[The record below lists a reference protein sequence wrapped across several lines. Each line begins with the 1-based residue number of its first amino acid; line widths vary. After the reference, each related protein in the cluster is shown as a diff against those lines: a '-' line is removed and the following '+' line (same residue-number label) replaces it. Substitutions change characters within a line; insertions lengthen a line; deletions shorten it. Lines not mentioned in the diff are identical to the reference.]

1 MVKKIFVGIILL
13 AVVGF
18 FAWSG
23 IAPLFAKLD
32 TVPLSSAF
40 DGTAEKGD
48 YVKGD
53 ILYCTPEVVEVTHTA
68 SFIPTGWEHYYFIY
82 NDEADSCI
90 AIKADKNWYE
100 KEYLDGES
108 ERIPI
113 KGAVKNLDFDTRK
126 ELEES
131 FAYIHGSDAPKFSTF
146 YIDMQS
152 DRYGIFTIISIVVMI
167 ALGVAFLL
175 LGNVDVKS
183 VIGGLLMFLF
193 FIDLAFMLHILVMV

>member
-1 MVKKIFVGIILL
+1 MVRKIFGGIILL

-32 TVPLSSAF
+32 TAPLSTVF

-53 ILYCTPEVVEVTHTA
+53 IIYCTPEVVEVTHTV
-68 SFIPTGWEHYYFIY
+68 SFIPAGWEHYFFIY
-82 NDEADSCI
+82 NDETDSCV

-100 KEYLDGES
+100 KEYLGGDS

-113 KGAVKNLDFDTRK
+113 KGAVKSLDFDTRK

-131 FAYIHGSDAPKFSTF
+131 FAYIHGSDAPEFTTL

-167 ALGVAFLL
+167 ALVVCFMLFGSL
-175 LGNVDVKS
+175 DVKS
-183 VIGGLLMFLF
+183 VLGRILMFMF
-193 FIDLAFMLHILVMV
+193 FVDIVFMLHILMMV